1 MRARASAVVMAVGVS
16 ALLTGS
22 AAVESSVGTLVSCPL
37 GSTSGCLW
45 MGNGGRAVQAAELRE
60 LLIAEAGDLLFS
72 EQIGIATARRNLAQ
86 HMAYAEQVHRYAQ
99 QVGHAFSFKMGVHAR
114 HLLSSSSSSQKP
126 LPETFVH
133 REMHHSRS
141 RVTVRQLATVT
152 GSRSSTVS
160 SSSSSSSN
168 INTSSSLNWCTSDNP
183 HKRSVC
189 SGVKSQK
196 NCGSCWAF
204 AASDAIETAVAIAA
218 NQSAAVAL
226 APQQFLSCSKRETE
240 QTFTYCWVGD
250 NANSNSYATWL
261 GETMKWK
268 STNNGCS
275 GGMTHGAF
283 MDAAQLHYGL
293 VTELEM
299 PYVDS
304 KSSNTSSSSS
314 SSTTCVR
321 ASNQSAASISDWKQ
335 VVGRDC
341 SLSRDPNVLLRK
353 ALQTQPIAVAMN
365 SEYPFAD
372 YKGGFYS
379 CPHNGDLSSKN
390 DINHALVLVGYGSDA
405 AAGDYWIL
413 KNSYSS
419 SWGENGFIKLL
430 ADNKTNCGL
439 NIFPVVPIGAKAGV
453 AQSVVDGGGE
463 KLFVGLS
470 PSAWLILATSTA
482 VITTLLTVI
491 GVLWVKRQR
500 AALRA
505 QTSGTAYV
513 AYR

>member
-1 MRARASAVVMAVGVS
+1 M
-16 ALLTGS
+16 
-22 AAVESSVGTLVSCPL
+22 GTLVSCPL
-37 GSTSGCLW
+37 DSASGCLW
-45 MGNGGRAVQAAELRE
+45 MGNSGRTVQAHELRE
-60 LLIAEAGDLLFS
+60 LLIAEAGDLVLG
-72 EQIGIATARRNLAQ
+72 EQIDAARARRNLAQ
-86 HMAYAEQVHRYAQ
+86 HMERIEQVHRYAQ
-99 QVGHAFSFKMGVHAR
+99 QVGHEFSFQMGVHAR
-114 HLLSSSSSSQKP
+114 HLTQINSR
-126 LPETFVH
+126 LPFPEAFVH
-133 REMHHSRS
+133 REMRHSRS
-141 RVTVRQLATVT
+141 RVAMRQLSTVA
-152 GSRSSTVS
+152 GSSSSSAVS
-160 SSSSSSSN
+160 SSSSN
-168 INTSSSLNWCTSDNP
+168 TTSSSLNWCTSDNP

-204 AASDAIETAVAIAA
+204 AASDAIETAVTIAA

-240 QTFTYCWVGD
+240 QTFTYCWVD
-250 NANSNSYATWL
+250 ATSASYASWL

-283 MDAAQLHYGL
+283 MDAAQLHYRL

-304 KSSNTSSSSS
+304 KSNTSTAAASSSS
-314 SSTTCVR
+314 SSTCVR
-321 ASNQSAASISDWKQ
+321 ASSNQSAASISDWKQ

-341 SLSRDPNVLLRK
+341 SVSRDPNVLLRQ

-379 CPHNGDLSSKN
+379 CPHSGDLASKN
-390 DINHALVLVGYGSDA
+390 DVNHALVLVGYGSDIT
-405 AAGDYWIL
+405 AGDYWIL
-413 KNSYSS
+413 KNSYSNA
-419 SWGENGFIKLL
+419 WGENGFMKLL
-430 ADNKTNCGL
+430 ADTKANCGL

-453 AQSVVDGGGE
+453 AQTTVDGGGE

-470 PSAWLILATSTA
+470 PSVWLILAVSTA
-482 VITTLLTVI
+482 VITILLTII
-491 GVLWVKRQR
+491 GMLSVKRQR
-500 AALRA
+500 TALRA
-505 QTSGTAYV
+505 QTSGAAYV
-513 AYR
+513 AYQ